1 VAAAICT
8 LALLATLIVPVT
20 QSDSRLEPVVLG
32 GVAVGLAT
40 ALGML
45 GARRLLSVG
54 ATAALL
60 AGALLLPV
68 SPVGWRLQGPDLAI
82 VMAVAALGLVVL
94 NGWGGQPFLAP
105 LAITGL
111 SAYTVTWVVEGLG
124 QPPITGV
131 CCAMA
136 VALASGLLLG
146 AVCGRRGQAAVA
158 VVSLGL
164 GGVVDAAVFRDRH
177 AGGIRRLAA
186 YDPGPAP
193 LRYYALLAL
202 LGVCLLAVVAM
213 RRGGMR
219 LALVAGRAREMGAAV
234 RGVDVAGIRL
244 GAWVT
249 AALLA
254 GAAGCALTLE
264 QGGVGP
270 GPLRLT
276 DSLRLVGVVM
286 VLGRTRIAAALLA
299 GAVCGLAPGVG
310 GSAPVIAGAEPA
322 WLDLVIGTSVVLGL
336 LGRERWRA
344 GHKSLLGLIGPAA
357 ARGLGY
363 VTPSH
368 KRGAGFGVM
377 SGDAE

>member
-1 VAAAICT
+1 
-8 LALLATLIVPVT
+8 
-20 QSDSRLEPVVLG
+20 
-32 GVAVGLAT
+32 
-40 ALGML
+40 
-45 GARRLLSVG
+45 
-54 ATAALL
+54 
-60 AGALLLPV
+60 
-68 SPVGWRLQGPDLAI
+68 
-82 VMAVAALGLVVL
+82 
-94 NGWGGQPFLAP
+94 
-105 LAITGL
+105 
-111 SAYTVTWVVEGLG
+111 
-124 QPPITGV
+124 
-131 CCAMA
+131 
-136 VALASGLLLG
+136 
-146 AVCGRRGQAAVA
+146 
-158 VVSLGL
+158 
-164 GGVVDAAVFRDRH
+164 
-177 AGGIRRLAA
+177 
-186 YDPGPAP
+186 
-193 LRYYALLAL
+193 
-202 LGVCLLAVVAM
+202 
-213 RRGGMR
+213 
-219 LALVAGRAREMGAAV
+219 
-234 RGVDVAGIRL
+234 
-244 GAWVT
+244 VT